1 MPLVD
6 LSRKPVAPLNRNES
20 RTTLSAPPPPPRLR
34 KGEILPKGSGFR
46 YIFSLL
52 AFALEVLGWNPDPKQ
67 REALNARR
75 ARRVLN
81 WARQCGKTETAAIIA
96 IHVACTRPGS
106 LTVII
111 GAVGDHINTFFDR
124 IDQFL
129 DQAAALA
136 AEKKGNPEAIDDHT
150 AWLGGPVTKTSAA
163 NHRVIRRFPNRSRI
177 LGLTTR
183 KAVRSHTAR
192 LIILDEAG
200 DIEGP
205 VWEGVLPTL
214 ATTDG
219 DILVIGTP
227 KGAKGWY
234 YDLWKNPH
242 NTQGPRGW
250 FKSQYPASENP
261 RISPEYLAEMRLTKG
276 EAWMRQEFGCEFL
289 HDGRTLLHPDDVDA
303 LFDYKE

>member
-1 MPLVD
+1 M
-6 LSRKPVAPLNRNES
+6 S
-20 RTTLSAPPPPPRLR
+20 TTTTNNTTTTTPPGRP
-34 KGEILPKGSGFR
+34 EILPTGSGFK
-46 YIFSLL
+46 YVFSLL
-52 AFALEVLGWNPDPKQ
+52 AFATEVLGWNPDPKQ
-67 REALNARR
+67 REALAARR

-111 GAVGDHINTFFDR
+111 GAVGDHITTFFDR
-124 IDQFL
+124 IDHFL
-129 DQAAALA
+129 DQAALA
-136 AEKKGNPEAIDDHT
+136 PS
-150 AWLGGPVTKTSAA
+150 VTKNASAGSSS
-163 NHRVIRRFPNRSRI
+163 HRLIRRFPNRSRI

-200 DIEGP
+200 DIDDR

-234 YDLWKNPH
+234 YDLWKNSL

-289 HDGRTLLHPDDVDA
+289 HDGQSLLHPDDIDK
-303 LFDYKE
+303 LFVKRP